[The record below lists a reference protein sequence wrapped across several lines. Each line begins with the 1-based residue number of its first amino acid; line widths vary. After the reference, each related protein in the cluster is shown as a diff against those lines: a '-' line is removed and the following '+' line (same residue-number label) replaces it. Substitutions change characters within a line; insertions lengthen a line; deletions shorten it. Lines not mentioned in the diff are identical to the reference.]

1 MVSSK
6 SKVMRNAGFAW
17 EGVEREAYKPEGS
30 NFSAVSR
37 QVLLGDA
44 EGEGDLN
51 AITRYYEIAP
61 GGYSSLERHQH
72 PHTVVV
78 LRGAGKVI
86 LEDTASEIRP
96 YDCVYVAP
104 NSLHQFLALENEPL
118 GFLCIVDRERDTG
131 QPAGEED
138 LARLRANPGL
148 AGLFRG

>member
-1 MVSSK
+1 VTNG
-6 SKVMRNAGFAW
+6 SKVMRNAGFGW

-30 NFSAVSR
+30 NFSAVTR
-37 QVLLGDA
+37 QVLLGEG

-78 LRGAGKVI
+78 LRGAGRVI
-86 LEDTASEIRP
+86 LEDTVSEIRP

-104 NSLHQFLALENEPL
+104 NCLHQFLALESEPL

-131 QPAGEED
+131 NPAGDED
-138 LARLRANPGL
+138 VARLRANPEV
-148 AGLFRG
+148 AGVFRR